1 MEQNGML
8 RRAQDILQYI
18 FQDETLL
25 LQALTAAHRI
35 ELDGG
40 QFQSF
45 ENNKRL
51 AAIGESVMKLI
62 LTEDW
67 LVRDLTCGFERSPID
82 RDAAALHALQIRL
95 LSNHAL
101 GVVATQSGIGSC
113 ILRSE
118 RQDYLEE
125 APPSTQYI
133 AIRAIIGAVWCN
145 TAYDQATTRAAM
157 EVLGC
162 VISIKIAFVRLTP
175 ASIYEDLERRG
186 AQL

>member
-67 LVRDLTCGFERSPID
+67 LVRDLTC
-82 RDAAALHALQIRL
+82 
-95 LSNHAL
+95 
-101 GVVATQSGIGSC
+101 
-113 ILRSE
+113 
-118 RQDYLEE
+118 
-125 APPSTQYI
+125 
-133 AIRAIIGAVWCN
+133 
-145 TAYDQATTRAAM
+145 
-157 EVLGC
+157 
-162 VISIKIAFVRLTP
+162 
-175 ASIYEDLERRG
+175 
-186 AQL
+186 